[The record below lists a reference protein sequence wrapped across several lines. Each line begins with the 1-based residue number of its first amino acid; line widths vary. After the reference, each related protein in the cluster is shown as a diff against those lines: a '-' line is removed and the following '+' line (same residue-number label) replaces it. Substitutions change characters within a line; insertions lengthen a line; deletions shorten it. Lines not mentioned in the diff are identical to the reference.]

1 MRYLIRYSYD
11 GSKYNGYQ
19 KQPRTRTIQRELE
32 KALKEINANKK
43 VLVSSS
49 GRTDKGVHANNQY
62 AHFDLVINIKP
73 NNLKRALNSI
83 LPDDI
88 YIKDVKEVSDNFH
101 ARFDVKKKE
110 YIYKINIG
118 EYNPIEKDYVYQYCK
133 KLDIEKM
140 TVASKYLLGE
150 HDYSS
155 FVKKDSLK
163 EDNVRNIYKMD
174 IKLKNGI
181 ILIDITGNGFMRY
194 MVRNIVGTLIAV
206 GENKIDPSKVREIL
220 DKKDRIYAKKTAP
233 ACGLYLKEVKY

>member
-1 MRYLIRYSYD
+1 MRYLIKYSYD

-19 KQPRTRTIQRELE
+19 KQPRKRTIQRELE

-62 AHFDLVINIKP
+62 AHFDLIINIKP
-73 NNLKRALNSI
+73 DNLKRALNSI

-118 EYNPIEKDYVYQYCK
+118 EYNPIEKDYIYQYCK
-133 KLDIEKM
+133 DLDINEMKKGLIYIEG
-140 TVASKYLLGE
+140 THNFK
-150 HDYSS
+150 S
-155 FVKKDSLK
+155 FVKGDDYEDYERTIISTKLEKKNNTIIISL
-163 EDNVRNIYKMD
+163 I
-174 IKLKNGI
+174 G
-181 ILIDITGNGFMRY
+181 TGFMRY
-194 MVRNIVGTLIAV
+194 MVRNIVGLLIEV
-206 GENKIDPSKVREIL
+206 GEHKYKCSDIEKILKAH
-220 DKKDRIYAKKTAP
+220 DRTKAGKCAP
-233 ACGLYLKEVKY
+233 ACGLYLEDVYY